1 MKFLTTTLLALLP
14 FVLFGFDQ
22 TNYQRISVLL
32 WDNPSINQL
41 EKEPELLKKN
51 ISEFEFKSDNNQIS
65 KLKLAIMYNSSSLLG
80 NTGSAEKAFKLL
92 LEIKNKEK
100 LSAEIEMVI
109 LVYLGSSRSLMAR
122 DSYNPVSKMSY
133 VKEAAAFLDE
143 AVSKY
148 GKDNYLPRYVR
159 GTVFS
164 GLPDMFKKKSTAE
177 SDLKYIISEYES
189 KKTIPDHL
197 TSEAFF
203 NLGNIHKSNKKT
215 DDALISWNNCIRL
228 NPSSKS
234 AEKAKKNI
242 KKYGE

>member
-1 MKFLTTTLLALLP
+1 MKFISILLSFLP
-14 FVLFGFDQ
+14 ILLFGFNQ
-22 TNYQRISVLL
+22 TNYHKLSMLL
-32 WDNPSINQL
+32 WENPSISNL
-41 EKEPELLKKN
+41 EKEPAQLKKH
-51 ISEFEFKSDNNQIS
+51 IIELESKSDNNQV
-65 KLKLAIMYNSSSLLG
+65 LKLRLAILYNSSSLLG
-80 NTGSAEKAFKLL
+80 DTGNAEKAYKILL
-92 LEIKNKEK
+92 DIKNKEK
-100 LSAEIEMVI
+100 FSEEIEMVI

-133 VKEAAAFLDE
+133 VKEATAYLDD

-148 GKDNYLPRYVR
+148 GKDIFLPRYVR

-189 KKTIPDHL
+189 KKIIPSNL
-197 TSEAFF
+197 ASEAYF

-215 DDALISWNNCIRL
+215 DDAIRAWKKCISL
-228 NPSSKS
+228 NPNSKT

-242 KKYGE
+242 NKYGE